1 VKFSGGYL
9 EINLRIDQFLEGFI
23 IMAMGGARPIGHV
36 TAFWLK
42 LKGDRLGK
50 KLAENT
56 RNKEVLLA
64 LAKRF
69 PDSREVHAAICLNPI
84 SARDDVLLA
93 SVEKLCE
100 DKLRRLPYIKELM
113 AKARKGP
120 KPSESPTAEE
130 LTELAELVL
139 NPLKMIREAVFRNKV
154 IILSAEKTNKP
165 KILRAMAENT
175 LGEEGIV
182 VSVKVKAARNEATP
196 SDSVVALMSDP
207 LISALLRRP
216 SGERN
221 INRPT

>member
-1 VKFSGGYL
+1 M
-9 EINLRIDQFLEGFI
+9 EINLRIDQFWEGFI
-23 IMAMGGARPIGHV
+23 IMVMEGARPIGRL
-36 TAFWLK
+36 TAIRLK
-42 LKGDRLGK
+42 LRGSMLGK
-50 KLAENT
+50 RIAETT
-56 RNKEVLLA
+56 RDKNVLLA

-84 SARDDVLLA
+84 SARDGVLLA

-100 DKLRRLPYIKELM
+100 DKLRRLPYIQELM

-120 KPSESPTAEE
+120 KPGESPTAEE

-139 NPLKMIREAVFRNKV
+139 NPLKMIREAVFRNKA

-175 LGEEGIV
+175 LGEEEIV
-182 VSVKVKAARNEATP
+182 VSVKVKVARNEATP

-221 INRPT
+221 FSKPT